1 MSGVFINEKTE
12 ELGLLIEASRRIAS
26 CCMISIEA
34 MYFDD
39 TNEDNGEIKLFEYF
53 KEDDFLRVEF
63 IYYFG
68 E

>member
-1 MSGVFINEKTE
+1 
-12 ELGLLIEASRRIAS
+12 
-26 CCMISIEA
+26 MISIEA

>member
-1 MSGVFINEKTE
+1 
-12 ELGLLIEASRRIAS
+12 
-26 CCMISIEA
+26 MISLEA

-39 TNEDNGEIKLFEYF
+39 TNEDNGEIKLFEPF
-53 KEDDFLRVEF
+53 KEDDFIRIEF